1 MAQQSVRD
9 TMSANPQAVSPDQ
22 PVIEAARLMRSEDVG
37 SLPVVEGERL
47 VGVLTDRDITLRVV
61 AEGKDSNATSV
72 GDVLSSDPV
81 TVTPDEGLDEALAK
95 MARHQVRRLPVVE
108 DDRRLVGVLAQAD
121 VAREARDKETGEL
134 VQEISESSSRPESR

>member
-72 GDVLSSDPV
+72 GNVLSSDPV